1 MSLYEDLTEI
11 LTPYADKIN
20 QNTAS
25 LDDLRD
31 DFDNL
36 DVETDK
42 TLSIDGK
49 PADAKATGDKIRALE
64 TASSRNSADIS
75 GIKDD
80 IEDLAG
86 GIPDAQKRLIITI
99 MRSSLYSSDQSENI
113 DTLEDLFFANIPATS
128 ITLN

>member
-31 DFDNL
+31 DLDNL

-42 TLSIDGK
+42 TLSVEGK
-49 PADAKATGDKIRALE
+49 PADAKAVGDALAVAGSV
-64 TASSRNSADIS
+64 TTDKLAD
-75 GIKDD
+75 
-80 IEDLAG
+80 G
-86 GIPDAQKRLIITI
+86 GYERKNRRWCSYKR
-99 MRSSLYSSDQSENI
+99 
-113 DTLEDLFFANIPATS
+113 
-128 ITLN
+128 

>member
-31 DFDNL
+31 DLDNL

-42 TLSIDGK
+42 TLSVDGK
-49 PADAKATGDKIRALE
+49 PADAKAVGDIVNPMRTA
-64 TASSRNSADIS
+64 TASDVGKALKAKTVTGGKVTEWEFGDVGGSTIS
-75 GIKDD
+75 CDVDANGNATFSLGEEDFSD
-80 IEDLAG
+80 IEALVG
-86 GIPDAQKRLIITI
+86 GTA
-99 MRSSLYSSDQSENI
+99 
-113 DTLEDLFFANIPATS
+113 
-128 ITLN
+128 